1 MATLKEVKSKIS
13 SVKKTKQITS
23 AMKMVATSRLRG
35 SQTNME
41 RFKPYASKFAEV
53 LGSIAGK
60 SGSEVSPLLVPAQ
73 EVKKVVVVLCTSDR
87 GLCGG
92 FNINLIEKARK
103 FILSDL
109 QDKEVSFY
117 CFGKK
122 GRDWVRKSPYA
133 IAAEYLD
140 VVGGKIDFSMAST
153 PGQQLIDSFLMGE
166 VDEVYVIYSEFQSM
180 ARQEPLI
187 KQVLPIPSLTDMVEE
202 TPTDTDGSFLPEHIC
217 EPSSDVLLGEML
229 PKNVFIQ
236 IMMLCFK
243 PPPANMPHG
252 CGLWKMPP
260 RPVKIWCSNFRPS
273 STRRVR
279 LRLPASSW
287 ILSVVRK
294 RSRDKKPIYLTVYK
308 QLYLGEKNG

>member
-35 SQTNME
+35 CQTNME

-60 SGSEVSPLLVPAQ
+60 SGSDVSPLLIPAQ
-73 EVKKVVVVLCTSDR
+73 EVKKVALILCTSDR

-92 FNINLIEKARK
+92 FNINLIDKARK
-103 FILSDL
+103 FIRSELS
-109 QDKEVSFY
+109 DKEVSFY

-133 IAAEYLD
+133 IDAEFLD
-140 VVGGKIDFSMAST
+140 VVGGKIDFSTAST
-153 PGQQLIDSFLMGE
+153 PGQQLIDRFLEGD
-166 VDEVYVIYSEFQSM
+166 VDEVYIVYSEFQSV
-180 ARQEPLI
+180 ARQEPVV
-187 KQVLPIPSLTDMVEE
+187 KQILPIPSLADMVEE
-202 TPTDTDGSFLPEHIC
+202 TPTDASGAFLPEHIC

-236 IMMLCFK
+236 IYDAL
-243 PPPANMPHG
+243 
-252 CGLWKMPP
+252 LQT
-260 RPVKIWCSNFRPS
+260 
-273 STRRVR
+273 STSEHTARMRAMENATKACEDMVAELQTIFNKTR
-279 LRLPASSW
+279 QAQ
-287 ILSVVRK
+287 I
-294 RSRDKKPIYLTVYK
+294 T
-308 QLYLGEKNG
+308 GELMDIVGGAEALKG

>member
-35 SQTNME
+35 CQTNME

-60 SGSEVSPLLVPAQ
+60 SGSDVSPLLVPAQ
-73 EVKKVVVVLCTSDR
+73 EVKKVVLILCTSDR

-92 FNINLIEKARK
+92 FNINLIDKARK

-109 QDKEVSFY
+109 RDKEVSFY

-122 GRDWVRKSPYA
+122 GRDWARKSPYA

-202 TPTDTDGSFLPEHIC
+202 TPTDADGSFLPEHMC

-236 IMMLCFK
+236 IYDALLQTSTSEHAARMRAMENATKACEDMVLELQTIFNK
-243 PPPANMPHG
+243 TRQA
-252 CGLWKMPP
+252 
-260 RPVKIWCSNFRPS
+260 KI
-273 STRRVR
+273 T
-279 LRLPASSW
+279 
-287 ILSVVRK
+287 
-294 RSRDKKPIYLTVYK
+294 
-308 QLYLGEKNG
+308 GELMDIVGGAEALKG

>member
-35 SQTNME
+35 CQTNME

-60 SGSEVSPLLVPAQ
+60 SGSDVSPLLVPAQ
-73 EVKKVVVVLCTSDR
+73 EVKKVVVILCTSDR

-92 FNINLIEKARK
+92 FNINLIDKARK
-103 FILSDL
+103 YIQSDL
-109 QDKEVSFY
+109 QGKDVSFY

-122 GRDWVRKSPYA
+122 GRDWVRKSPYT

-140 VVGGKIDFSMAST
+140 VVGGKMDFSMAST

-166 VDEVYVIYSEFQSM
+166 VDEVYIIYSEFQSM

-187 KQVLPIPSLTDMVEE
+187 KQILPIPSLTDMANE
-202 TPTDTDGSFLPEHIC
+202 TPTDADGTFLPEHIC

-236 IMMLCFK
+236 IYDAL
-243 PPPANMPHG
+243 
-252 CGLWKMPP
+252 LQT
-260 RPVKIWCSNFRPS
+260 
-273 STRRVR
+273 STSEH
-279 LRLPASSW
+279 ASRMRAMENATKACEDMVLELQT
-287 ILSVVRK
+287 IFNKTRQAQ
-294 RSRDKKPIYLTVYK
+294 IT
-308 QLYLGEKNG
+308 GELMDIVGGAEALKG